1 MSITPL
7 YSDSKNS
14 LFYTLAEFSSVS
26 METDSGDDGPESE
39 EEDSD
44 PYPLEGKFV
53 DEADRHR

>member
-1 MSITPL
+1 
-7 YSDSKNS
+7 
-14 LFYTLAEFSSVS
+14 